1 MKKILFI
8 LFFINL
14 LRAEDVYATFDVQAE
29 QEATI
34 AFSSS
39 GIIKNIYVKEGTKVK
54 KDDVIAT
61 LENSDT
67 EAMVERARVA
77 LKYAKKDLDRQYQV
91 KKYLDQARIDNYQ
104 KLYESAKAEYDY
116 QNALYEKTILKAPF
130 DGTITSNL
138 VEIGDVVSGQM
149 ITKAFEIASLNDIK
163 LVLTFDSRHY
173 DKVKVGSLFKYKID
187 GSDKEYADKI
197 ERIYP
202 AVDSTTNKITAEV
215 KVKDFPIGLFGAGYI
230 VVDTNGTK

>member
-1 MKKILFI
+1 MKKLLFI
-8 LFFINL
+8 FLFINL

-29 QEATI
+29 YEATM

-39 GIIKNIYVKEGTKVK
+39 GIIEHIYVKEGTKVK
-54 KDDVIAT
+54 KDDVVAT
-61 LENSDT
+61 LENNDLK
-67 EAMVERARVA
+67 AMVERARVA

-104 KLYESAKAEYDY
+104 KLYESAKAEHEY
-116 QNALYEKTILKAPF
+116 QSALFEKTILRAPF
-130 DGTITSNL
+130 DGTIISKM

-149 ITKAFEIASLNDIK
+149 ITKAFKIASLDDIK

-173 DKVKVGSLFKYKID
+173 AVVRTGSIFKYKID
-187 GSDKEYADKI
+187 GSEQEYTGKI
-197 ERIYP
+197 TRIYP

-215 KVKDFPIGLFGAGYI
+215 KVKDLPVGLFGTGYI
-230 VVDTNGTK
+230 AVDTNGTK